1 MKIFLKEDADQLF
14 KDEKFLNSWDQ
25 LKEICPWSTV
35 FQGKDFV
42 LTWYSF
48 YKEYIPIVLT
58 DWNGKYLTGIFTL
71 TLDKKGNITAAGTN
85 QAEYQVWLSS
95 TADSDEILEKSIDL
109 LKKHFPESTLS
120 LKYLPPKTPIQQFQS
135 GTKWKQ
141 HLYIKSYTQPL
152 MASNETL
159 LTSELKKKNKKEK
172 INRLRRKG
180 NLKFEIIGH
189 LEDFIVIVDKLI
201 LQSDFRKGAMYDKLA
216 FQQESQRKDFLIKL
230 FELGLLHVSI
240 LKLDEEIIASNA
252 GIIGF
257 EMVHL
262 QGINSHSP
270 FYSKYSPGILHFL
283 MLGIELKNTG
293 KKYFDLT
300 PGGAKGYKE
309 MLATTFQEAY
319 ELKVYS
325 KMGNFIA
332 TKREALKN
340 KIKNHLE
347 EFPEYQNKIS
357 SMAHYIQAIRKKSS
371 LFFKKGTNIFNFEGL
386 NKVFSNHPKE
396 FIQLDPVKWGNPSK
410 DFGVQQNNLADLMI
424 FDDSEEIISRWEFLY
439 DCMKRIE
446 MGHHFYSLISEN
458 SLRAVLWYIPKQV
471 KSGELSSSDKKKFE
485 HPTLTFSY
493 YQPAH
498 LSEAI
503 NFMCSILGLIK
514 DAEPIQLQF
523 SSKQKSLKRYLNQ
536 KL

>member
-1 MKIFLKEDADQLF
+1 MEIFLKEATDRLF
-14 KDEKFLNSWDQ
+14 KDEKFLESWDQ
-25 LKEICPWSTV
+25 LMEICPWSTV
-35 FQGKDFV
+35 FQSKDFV

-58 DWNGKYLTGIFTL
+58 DWNGKNLTGIFTL

-95 TADSDEILEKSIDL
+95 TANSNEILEKSIDL
-109 LKKHFPESTLS
+109 LKKHFPGHTLS
-120 LKYLPPKTPIQQFQS
+120 FKYLPAKTPIQQFQS

-141 HLYIKSYTQPL
+141 HLYLKSYIQPL
-152 MASNETL
+152 MASNEEL
-159 LTSELKKKNKKEK
+159 LASELKKKNKKEK
-172 INRLRRKG
+172 INRLKRKG
-180 NLKFEIIGH
+180 NLGFEIITH
-189 LEDFIVIVDKLI
+189 LEGFIAIVDKLI

-216 FQQESQRKDFLIKL
+216 FQQESHRKDFLIKL

-252 GIIGF
+252 GIIGL

-270 FYSKYSPGILHFL
+270 FHAKYSPGILHFL

-309 MLATTFQEAY
+309 MLATTFQEAF

-325 KMGNFIA
+325 KLGSFME
-332 TKREALKN
+332 TKKESLKN
-340 KIKNHLE
+340 KIKNRLDK
-347 EFPEYQNKIS
+347 FPEYNNKIS
-357 SMAHYIQAIRKKSS
+357 SMAHYYQAVRKKYS
-371 LFFKKGTNIFNFEGL
+371 LLFKKGINVFNFEGL
-386 NKVFSNHPKE
+386 NKVFSNQPKE
-396 FIQLDPVKWGNPSK
+396 YIQLDPFKWGKFSK
-410 DFGVQQNNLADLMI
+410 HFSVQQDNLANLMV

-446 MGHHFYSLISEN
+446 MGHHFYCLISGN
-458 SLRAVLWYIPKQV
+458 SLRAVLWYIPMQV
-471 KSGELSSSDKKKFE
+471 KSGEPTSSDKKNFD
-485 HPTLTFSY
+485 HPTLAFSY

-498 LSEAI
+498 LPEAI
-503 NFMCSILGLIK
+503 NFMGSVLGLIK
-514 DAEPIQLQF
+514 EPLSKQLQF
-523 SSKQKSLKRYLNQ
+523 SSRQKTLKKYLNE